1 MDDFSPRIA
10 ESPADPRPVPH
21 LVLVEQV
28 RLLYAGLPL
37 SQTVALVNGVV
48 LAAVQA
54 IVIEAA
60 VVIFWLASLALVTLA
75 RFAVGALFKR
85 ASASAGETARWLAR
99 FRGGVIAAGIVWG
112 SAAWLLYPPDSV
124 VHQVFLAFVL
134 GGMVA
139 GALSLL
145 AAVYHVY
152 AVFAVCALL
161 PAIVRFLWSGDYM
174 HYAMGGMG
182 ALFLLVMLA
191 SGKRVHDSILQ
202 SLALRFEN
210 RDLVQELTAARRHL
224 EAANADLLAT
234 QQTLR
239 TSNEQLERRVA
250 ERTAALESADRNK
263 NEFLAMLSH
272 ELRNPLAAISASSY
286 FLRHD
291 DVPRRH
297 LDRARQVIE
306 RQAGYLSRLVDDLLD
321 VTQIARGKIVVR
333 RERADLAECV
343 RRAADD
349 HDAMFQEHG
358 VRLLLEVHPAPVWA
372 AVDPTRIAQLIGNLL
387 QNALKFTP
395 GGGQVTL
402 LLRAAGECAEI
413 QVRDTG
419 AGIDPSILPR
429 LFEPFVQ
436 GTVSARLERGLGLG
450 LALVKRIAELHKGT
464 VHGESNAPQRG
475 ATFTVRLP
483 LAPATGKAQPD
494 APANAPD
501 RKTPNRSVLVVDD
514 NRDAAESLAL
524 LVESFGHSTLVAYD
538 GPSAIEKAQRVRP
551 DVVLCDIGLP
561 GMTGYEVARKLRSVL
576 TDIRLVAVS
585 GYTGPEETAQATA
598 AGFDGYITKPPDVD
612 ALKAW
617 LS

>member
-1 MDDFSPRIA
+1 MDPSNSVSRVQPVEVR
-10 ESPADPRPVPH
+10 PATDLIR
-21 LVLVEQV
+21 VEQV
-28 RLLYAGLPL
+28 RLLYASLPL
-37 SQTVALVNGVV
+37 SQTVALVNGAV

-54 IVIEAA
+54 IVVES
-60 VVIFWLASLALVTLA
+60 VVVLFWLATLAFVTLA

-85 ASASAGETARWLAR
+85 ASAPADETARWLAR

-152 AVFAVCALL
+152 AVFAACALL

-191 SGKRVHDSILQ
+191 SGKRVHDTIWQ
-202 SLALRFEN
+202 SLMLRFEN
-210 RDLVQELTAARRHL
+210 RDLVVDLTAARRHL

-239 TSNEQLERRVA
+239 TANEQLERRVA
-250 ERTAALESADRNK
+250 ERTAALESADRHK

-286 FLRHD
+286 FLRHE

-306 RQAGYLSRLVDDLLD
+306 RQASYLSRLVDDLLD

-333 RERADLAECV
+333 RERTDLGECV
-343 RRAADD
+343 QRAADD
-349 HDAMFQEHG
+349 HEAMFQEHG
-358 VRLLLEVHPAPVWA
+358 VRLLLELHPVPVWA

-387 QNALKFTP
+387 QNSLKFTP

-402 LLRAAGECAEI
+402 SLRAAGECAEI

-419 AGIDPSILPR
+419 AGIDPAILAR

-436 GTVSARLERGLGLG
+436 GAVSSRIERGLGLG

-464 VHGESNAPQRG
+464 VRGESNAPARG

-483 LAPATGKAQPD
+483 LSPAPAKARPEQP
-494 APANAPD
+494 AHAVSGMV
-501 RKTPNRSVLVVDD
+501 PNRNVLVVDD

-524 LVESFGHSTLVAYD
+524 LVESFGHSTQVAYD
-538 GPSAIEKAQRVRP
+538 GPSAIERAQEIQP
-551 DVVLCDIGLP
+551 DLVLCDLGLP
-561 GMTGYEVARKLRSVL
+561 GMDGYEVARKLRSMRK
-576 TDIRLVAVS
+576 DIRLVAVS
-585 GYTGPEETAQATA
+585 GYAGPEDTAQATA
-598 AGFDGYITKPPDVD
+598 AGFDGYITKPPDVA

>member
-1 MDDFSPRIA
+1 MDPPTSVSL
-10 ESPADPRPVPH
+10 EQPADVRPVTGM
-21 LVLVEQV
+21 VRAERV

-37 SQTVALVNGVV
+37 SQTVALLNGTV

-54 IVIEAA
+54 IVIESA
-60 VVIFWLASLALVTLA
+60 VVYFWLASLAVVTLA

-85 ASASAGETARWLAR
+85 AAPPPEEMAPWLAR

-152 AVFAVCALL
+152 AVFAACALL
-161 PAIVRFLWSGDYM
+161 PAIIRFLWSGDYM

-182 ALFLLVMLA
+182 TLFLLVMLA
-191 SGKRVHDSILQ
+191 SGKRVHDTIWQ
-202 SLALRFEN
+202 SLMLRFEN
-210 RDLVQELTAARRHL
+210 RDLVVDLTAARRHL

-234 QQTLR
+234 QLTLR
-239 TSNEQLERRVA
+239 TSNDQLERRVA
-250 ERTAALESADRNK
+250 ERTAALESADRHK

-291 DVPRRH
+291 DIPRRH

-306 RQAGYLSRLVDDLLD
+306 RQASYLSRLVDDLLD

-333 RERADLAECV
+333 RERTDLGECV
-343 RRAADD
+343 RRAAED
-349 HDAMFQEHG
+349 HEAMFQEHG
-358 VRLLLEVHPAPVWA
+358 VRLLLEVHPTPVWA

-387 QNALKFTP
+387 QNSLKFTP

-402 LLRAAGECAEI
+402 SLRAAGECAEI

-436 GTVSARLERGLGLG
+436 GSVTSRIERGLGLG

-483 LAPATGKAQPD
+483 LAPAPAKTRPH
-494 APANAPD
+494 APPSALD
-501 RKTPNRSVLVVDD
+501 RQAAHRSVLVVDD

-524 LVESFGHSTLVAYD
+524 LVESFGHSTQVAYD
-538 GPSAIEKAQRVRP
+538 GPSAIEKAQTDRP

-576 TDIRLVAVS
+576 KDIRLVAVS

-598 AGFDGYITKPPDVD
+598 AGFDGYITKPPDVE